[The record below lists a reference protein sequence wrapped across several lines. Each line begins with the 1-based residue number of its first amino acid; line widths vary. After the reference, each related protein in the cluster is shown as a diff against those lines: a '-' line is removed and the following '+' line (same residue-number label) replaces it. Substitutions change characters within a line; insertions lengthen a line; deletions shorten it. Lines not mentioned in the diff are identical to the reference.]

1 MTPSDWLQANLSAVI
16 VAVATAN
23 AVLAG
28 VENRTASTTALQ
40 EGSQDAGSI

>member
-28 VENRTASTTALQ
+28 AENRTASTTAPQ
-40 EGSQDAGSI
+40 EGQQDAGSI

>member
-28 VENRTASTTALQ
+28 VENRSASTTAPQ
-40 EGSQDAGSI
+40 ESAHDAGSI

>member
-28 VENRTASTTALQ
+28 TENRSAATTQPQ
-40 EGSQDAGSI
+40 EGSTDAAPI

>member
-28 VENRTASTTALQ
+28 VENRSATTAPQ
-40 EGSQDAGSI
+40 EGAHDAGSI

>member
-23 AVLAG
+23 AALAG
-28 VENRTASTTALQ
+28 GENRSATTTAAQ
-40 EGSQDAGSI
+40 EGPQDAGSI

>member
-1 MTPSDWLQANLSAVI
+1 MRPSDWLQANLSAVI

-28 VENRTASTTALQ
+28 TENRTVTTTQPQ
-40 EGSQDAGSI
+40 EGSQDAAPI

>member
-28 VENRTASTTALQ
+28 VENRTAGTTAPQ
-40 EGSQDAGSI
+40 EGAPDAGNV

>member
-28 VENRTASTTALQ
+28 IENRTASATALQ
-40 EGSQDAGSI
+40 EGPCDAETI